1 METIN
6 KEKLIIGIT
15 GGIGS
20 GKTTFANLLE
30 KKGFT
35 VIYTDV
41 VAKEVINRS
50 KKVQFQ
56 LMENFGMHT
65 FINGEYNAE
74 YIAFLVF
81 SDKNRL
87 YTLNKIVIPPVI
99 DEIIKKIEAVDNTN
113 RLVFV
118 ESALIYEL
126 ELEKGFDYIISVS
139 AKLENRQQRISE
151 HFEKRI
157 KSQITQEEKNHL
169 ADFIIENDKDITE
182 LEKAADSLIGI
193 LELLPNRV
201 YEEDNESEEETDNEQ
216 CE

>member
-201 YEEDNESEEETDNEQ
+201 YDEDNESEEETDNEQ